1 MQELSL
7 LNDKLDALLKKYALL
22 QAENN
27 RLRTTID
34 QQAKEID
41 TLSGKLTLLEE
52 NLMVAQMSSSLL
64 NESDKDVVK
73 KQLDTV
79 LGEIDKLLATL
90 ND

>member
-1 MQELSL
+1 MQSLSL
-7 LNDKLDALLKKYALL
+7 LNEKLDVLLKKYTQL

-27 RLRTTID
+27 RLQDTITE
-34 QQAKEID
+34 QKKEIN
-41 TLSGKLTLLEE
+41 TLSGKMTLLEE
-52 NLMVAQMSSSLL
+52 NLMAAQMSTSVLDG
-64 NESDKDVVK
+64 NDKEVFK

>member
-27 RLRTTID
+27 RLRTTVAD
-34 QQAKEID
+34 QKKEIE

-52 NLMVAQMSSSLL
+52 NLMAAQMSTSLL
-64 NESDKDVVK
+64 NETDKEVVK

>member
-1 MQELSL
+1 MQSLSL
-7 LNDKLDALLKKYALL
+7 LNEKLDVLLKKYTQL

-27 RLRTTID
+27 RLQGTVAD
-34 QQAKEID
+34 QNRQIE
-41 TLSGKLTLLEE
+41 TLSGKLTLMEE
-52 NLMVAQMSSSLL
+52 NLMATQMSSSLL
-64 NESDKDVVK
+64 DGNDKEVFK

>member
-7 LNDKLDALLKKYALL
+7 LNDKLDALLKKYALM

-27 RLRTTID
+27 RLRTTVAD
-34 QQAKEID
+34 QKKEIEA
-41 TLSGKLTLLEE
+41 LSGKLTLLEE
-52 NLMVAQMSSSLL
+52 NLMAAQMSTSLL
-64 NESDKDVVK
+64 NETDKEVVK

>member
-27 RLRTTID
+27 RLSTTVAD
-34 QQAKEID
+34 QKKEIE

-52 NLMVAQMSSSLL
+52 NLMAAQMSTSLL
-64 NESDKDVVK
+64 NETDKEVVK